1 MATHCEA
8 PHFPWIRI
16 QEVAGEKW
24 LVHDGTRERK
34 QVGRNVHLMQAD
46 SGKAY
51 IVDEGDATV
60 FWINDILRYSLHEC
74 QGSERL
80 MIWDKDKKESAWRDT
95 AWGHSDARCLRLR
108 PDQAREFWVEL
119 YVYKVPPF
127 NPQGACVFWT
137 LPYIIHWVY
146 EGRVHNQFIC
156 RNIEA
161 WKRQIHELGEDP
173 DTHVIVSTKSL
184 RAKYEARGELI
195 PHNEYAKSSQEFA
208 VSTIGILAILM
219 HWDKNNADGT
229 AKANEMLQALADLFI
244 GGKCFVT
251 GMDRCQLVFEDSKV
265 SVRAF
270 PGKHLPKPFQAFS
283 KPMPYSIFLQ
293 SLKKTK

>member
-16 QEVAGEKW
+16 EEVAGEKW

-51 IVDEGDATV
+51 IVDEGPATV

-74 QGSERL
+74 QGDDRL
-80 MIWDKDKKESAWRDT
+80 MIWDKDKKESAWRDS
-95 AWGHSDARCLRLR
+95 AWGHSDTRCLRLKVQCC
-108 PDQAREFWVEL
+108 PDQAREFFGEL
-119 YVYKVPPF
+119 YVYKIPPLA
-127 NPQGACVFWT
+127 PQGACVFWT
-137 LPYIIHWVY
+137 LPYLIHWVY
-146 EGRVHNQFIC
+146 EGRVHNQFVC

-184 RAKYEARGELI
+184 KAKYEARGEAV
-195 PHNEYAKSSQEFA
+195 PHDEYAKSGQEFA
-208 VSTIGILAILM
+208 GRTLGILACLM
-219 HWDKNNADGT
+219 HWTRNVGVNAKG
-229 AKANEMLQALADLFI
+229 E
-244 GGKCFVT
+244 C
-251 GMDRCQLVFEDSKV
+251 
-265 SVRAF
+265 
-270 PGKHLPKPFQAFS
+270 
-283 KPMPYSIFLQ
+283 
-293 SLKKTK
+293 